1 MGQTVFIEVCLNN
14 FAEIGVSGEVFA
26 HLFFT
31 KTYNV
36 LYIKLLCINYD
47 GIYTKTKKSIRDLIF
62 EYEIRNIMRFEKRD
76 LCTRFNI

>member
-47 GIYTKTKKSIRDLIF
+47 GIKVCSRFDIRIWDSKH
-62 EYEIRNIMRFEKRD
+62 YEIRK
-76 LCTRFNI
+76 TRFMYEIQYLY